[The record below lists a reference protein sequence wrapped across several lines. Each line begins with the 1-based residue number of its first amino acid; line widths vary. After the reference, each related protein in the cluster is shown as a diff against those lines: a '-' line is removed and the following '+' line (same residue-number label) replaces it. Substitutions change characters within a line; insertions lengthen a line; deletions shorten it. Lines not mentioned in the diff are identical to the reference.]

1 MLFATISNSST
12 LNDRIAQ
19 LTGVSPWSERENWPI
34 LKVTNYANV
43 KYMQTNFSGQ

>member
-19 LTGVSPWSERENWPI
+19 LTGVSPWSERGNWPI